1 MHYLDE
7 IYHSGYLDGYYA
19 SIALYHSD
27 DTEMTDEEKEKAR
40 RKKRKRAR
48 AVALGVAGVGV
59 GAYAIGRT
67 LRNRKKGGHT
77 GPRPAKSSGPTLER
91 VKVDPIYDIETP
103 NGWDFKK
110 NRPKYAFS
118 ADPDDEY
125 LNELRRLHNKRYVWD
140 HDMKKE
146 VRIFD

>member
-7 IYHSGYLDGYYA
+7 IYHSGYLDGYYTGM
-19 SIALYHSD
+19 ALYHSD
-27 DTEMTDEEKEKAR
+27 NAEITDEEKAKAR
-40 RKKRKRAR
+40 RRKRR
-48 AVALGVAGVGV
+48 RNIALGVGGAAALGVGGYAV
-59 GAYAIGRT
+59 GRA
-67 LRNRKKGGHT
+67 LRKRRKVR
-77 GPRPAKSSGPTLER
+77 PRPAKTSGPKLER

-118 ADPDDEY
+118 ADPDDEH

-146 VRIFD
+146 VRIFDL